1 MYLNCHSYHSL
12 RYGTLS
18 LDELVQQAKA
28 CNVTA
33 LALTD
38 INTVTGIYDFTKV
51 CQKAGIKPIT
61 GMEIRDDANRLL
73 YIALAKSRAGIGEIC
88 GLLTAHNCEGLKL
101 SATAPDFKDV
111 ITIYPVSNV
120 PEQLRENE

>member
-1 MYLNCHSYHSL
+1 CHSYHSL

-38 INTVTGIYDFTKV
+38 INTVTGIYDFTKA
-51 CQKAGIKPIT
+51 CKEAGIKPIV
-61 GMEIRDDANRLL
+61 GMEIRDDTNRLL
-73 YIALAKSRAGIGEIC
+73 YIALARYLSGIDVIC
-88 GLLTAHNCEGLKL
+88 RLL
-101 SATAPDFKDV
+101 SA
-111 ITIYPVSNV
+111 SNGDNTEL
-120 PEQLRENE
+120 P